1 MRLSDLQAKIIIN
14 VNNGKQLGNL
24 VDAEINNDGNIIYF
38 VVMSR
43 KFFRRFLNREGEIT
57 VTFKQIV
64 KIGEDVIL
72 VDL

>member
-43 KFFRRFLNREGEIT
+43 KFFRRFLNRESEIT

-64 KIGEDVIL
+64 KISEDVIL

>member
-24 VDAEINNDGNIIYF
+24 VDAEINNEGNIIYF

-43 KFFRRFLNREGEIT
+43 KFFRRFLNRESEIT

>member
-24 VDAEINNDGNIIYF
+24 VDAEINNEGNIIYF

-43 KFFRRFLNREGEIT
+43 KFFRRFLIWEGEIT

>member
-24 VDAEINNDGNIIYF
+24 VDAEINNEGNIIYF

>member
-43 KFFRRFLNREGEIT
+43 KFFRRFLNRESEIT